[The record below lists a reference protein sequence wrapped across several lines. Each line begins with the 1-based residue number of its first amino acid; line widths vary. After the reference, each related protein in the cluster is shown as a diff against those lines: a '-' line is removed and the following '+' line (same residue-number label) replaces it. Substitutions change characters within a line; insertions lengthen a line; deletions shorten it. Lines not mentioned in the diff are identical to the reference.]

1 MTLSVSAFVL
11 RKQRNSSQ
19 EKDNHMHCLG
29 KKKKITHGFCFP
41 SFYVKHDKLVLEPH
55 LLFSFFG
62 ALLCNSSWERNF
74 LFPGHF

>member
-1 MTLSVSAFVL
+1 
-11 RKQRNSSQ
+11 
-19 EKDNHMHCLG
+19 MHCLG

-62 ALLCNSSWERNF
+62 ALLCNFSWERNF